1 MSAVRYSGMDLRAVL
16 VLSVLALPLGV
27 LSVLSFGAWGRLLS
41 TGAPIVPGLWT
52 TTTLAVGSAVA
63 ATTLGTGL
71 ARWVMGHPWRTWL
84 LASAW
89 LPFALSPVIVG
100 VLLLAVHL
108 KTGLAGTWTGVLL
121 SHLIFSFA
129 FAFILMEGFWRRDV
143 HRLEQLART
152 LGARGWALWR
162 HALLPA
168 LRRPLALVL
177 VQTFLISWFQYG
189 LTLLVGSGRVQTL
202 PLLVFGF
209 VREADVYL
217 AAAAGLL
224 LVIVP
229 LVMLAWTHD
238 R

>member
-1 MSAVRYSGMDLRAVL
+1 MKRIVVIVALLAV
-16 VLSVLALPLGV
+16 PLGV
-27 LSVLSFGAWGRLLS
+27 LGWLSFGAWGRLFS
-41 TGAPIVPGLWT
+41 TGVPFASGLWT
-52 TTTLAVGSAVA
+52 TATLAFGSAVA
-63 ATTLGTGL
+63 ATSLGTGT
-71 ARWVMGHPWRTWL
+71 ARWVQGHKWRSFW

-100 VLLLAVHL
+100 ILLLAVHL
-108 KTGLAGTWTGVLL
+108 KTGLAGSWSGVFL
-121 SHLIFSFA
+121 SHLVFAYA
-129 FAFILMEGFWRRDV
+129 FAFILMEGFWRRDM
-143 HRLEQLART
+143 HALEQLART
-152 LGARGWALWR
+152 LGARGWPLWR
-162 HALLPA
+162 QAMLPA
-168 LRRPLALVL
+168 LARPVALVL

-189 LTLLVGSGRVQTL
+189 LTLLVGSGRIQTL

>member
-1 MSAVRYSGMDLRAVL
+1 MRRTIVIVALLAV
-16 VLSVLALPLGV
+16 PLGV
-27 LSVLSFGAWGRLLS
+27 LGWLSFSAWGRLFS
-41 TGAPIVPGLWT
+41 TGVPFASGLWT
-52 TTTLAVGSAVA
+52 TTTLAMGSAVA
-63 ATTLGTGL
+63 ATTLGTGT
-71 ARWVMGHPWRTWL
+71 ARWVQGHTWRSFW

-100 VLLLAVHL
+100 ILLLAVHL
-108 KTGLAGTWTGVLL
+108 KTGLAGSWSGVFL
-121 SHLIFSFA
+121 SHLVFAYA
-129 FAFILMEGFWRRDV
+129 FAFILMEGFWRRDMLA
-143 HRLEQLART
+143 LEQLART
-152 LGARGWALWR
+152 LGARGWPLWR
-162 HALLPA
+162 QAMLPA
-168 LRRPLALVL
+168 LARPVALVL

-189 LTLLVGSGRVQTL
+189 LTLLVGSGRIQTL